1 MAYVRKKGQQV
12 AIVHGERDKETG
24 KVRQRTL
31 FTLYSK
37 AEAIVAL
44 GDKRHWFRNILEED
58 NPAIRFDWKKI
69 DAAIDEQMNELPD
82 LYTYKEERVEGRF
95 RGALCGFAK
104 ELLLADPQSL
114 IASARMLQDQRHDLE
129 YLKGLIDWRL
139 QLCDQDESEWNQDNP
154 FFWKAA
160 MLRKEVPPDQWEEL
174 GELYRKRDYDRCEAL
189 ARLLTDC
196 WPNFARG
203 YDYLGLVAMDKRNL
217 EQAVEHFEE
226 AMEVG
231 RTLFPKRLRK
241 DMWWTDHD
249 TRPYIRAMCHLVMA
263 HNRLGHYD
271 KALALCDRLEQECH
285 QEITA
290 ADMRLPSLLNAGLW
304 ELAVKAGEYV
314 RRIYPQTNFQ
324 LAYAYYEAGQLARA
338 VEHYLLGA
346 MHHPRTA
353 RLLCDQELG
362 QPETY
367 DQSQDHV
374 DGFELWRDLEAY
386 SEGPGAE
393 TIDFFTAL
401 FERPEV
407 AALVD
412 EAEEVR
418 RKRRDDRS
426 GKRTWFDRMN
436 EMRTMEFVRERA
448 ARLAP

>member
-189 ARLLTDC
+189 A
-196 WPNFARG
+196 
-203 YDYLGLVAMDKRNL
+203 
-217 EQAVEHFEE
+217 
-226 AMEVG
+226 
-231 RTLFPKRLRK
+231 
-241 DMWWTDHD
+241 
-249 TRPYIRAMCHLVMA
+249 
-263 HNRLGHYD
+263 
-271 KALALCDRLEQECH
+271 LCDRLEQECH